1 MQKKTKRL
9 KRTIKEYK
17 TLVKVIQ
24 KENERY
30 KEQTSKFED
39 VIAKLKRSKK
49 KARNLTFSWLK
60 KFKFQKIKVKALRTK
75 IKALE
80 VYSSSSGT
88 KLNILANAITFC

>member
-1 MQKKTKRL
+1 MQKKVKRL
-9 KRTIKEYK
+9 KVTVKEYK

-30 KEQTSKFED
+30 REQTSKFED
-39 VIAKLKRSKK
+39 IITKLKRSKK
-49 KARNLTFSWLK
+49 KARDLTFSWVK
-60 KFKFQKIKVKALRTK
+60 KFRFQKVKVKALKTK

-80 VYSSSSGT
+80 ACTSSLGT